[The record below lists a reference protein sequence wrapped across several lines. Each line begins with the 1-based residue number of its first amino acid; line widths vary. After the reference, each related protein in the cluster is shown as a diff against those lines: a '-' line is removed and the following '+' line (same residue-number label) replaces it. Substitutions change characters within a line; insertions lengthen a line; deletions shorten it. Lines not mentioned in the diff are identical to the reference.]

1 MSQTT
6 LGLQYTR
13 EVLNNTKVNNEGLL
27 QIDALSLFAGVL
39 VSKVNSIGLRN
50 TTEELNNTIIIWEE
64 RCNSKTINNASLT
77 RRNTFSIKIQLP
89 LPIHYYYSI

>member
-50 TTEELNNTIIIWEE
+50 TTEELNNT
-64 RCNSKTINNASLT
+64 K
-77 RRNTFSIKIQLP
+77 K
-89 LPIHYYYSI
+89 